1 MTKAEPV
8 QAIEWIAID
17 RIAIV
22 NPRTRNKKVF
32 KEIVD
37 NIAEIGLKR
46 PITVTRRVEAD
57 GPHYDLVCGQGRL
70 EAYLE
75 LGQSEVPALVVSAD
89 AEDCLIASLV
99 ENCARRHHR
108 ALDLLEAIGGLRAR
122 GYSTA
127 EIAQKTGLSAE
138 YVYGVTHLLERG
150 EQRLLRSVEAGT
162 LPVSVAIEIADADD
176 ADVQNALQTAYEK
189 GQLRG
194 RKLLAAKRL
203 VEARRRW
210 GRGLALNSVRPP
222 PALSAADVVRA
233 YEEDAGRKRDMIR
246 RANAAKDMLALI
258 AEAVRRLSADQAFVA
273 LLVAEGLES
282 MPEKIAARS
291 MAAQA

>member
-1 MTKAEPV
+1 MTIAEPV

-46 PITVTRRVEAD
+46 PITVTRRNEAD
-57 GPHYDLVCGQGRL
+57 GHYYDLVCGQGRL

-75 LGQSEVPALVVSAD
+75 LGQAEVPALVVSAG

-108 ALDLLEAIGGLRAR
+108 ALDLLEAIDGLRER

-127 EIAQKTGLSAE
+127 EIAGKTGLSAE
-138 YVYGVTHLLERG
+138 YVYGVSHLLERG

-162 LPVSVAIEIADADD
+162 LPVSVAIEIADAED

-189 GQLRG
+189 GELRG

-203 VEARRRW
+203 IEARRRW

-222 PALSAADVVRA
+222 PTLSAADVVRA
-233 YEEDAGRKRDMIR
+233 YEEEADRKRDMIR
-246 RANAAKDMLALI
+246 RANAAKDMLTLI
-258 AEAVRRLSADQAFVA
+258 AEAVRRLSADEAFVA

-291 MAAQA
+291 MAEA

>member
-1 MTKAEPV
+1 MTAEPV

-46 PITVTRRVEAD
+46 PITVTRRNEAD
-57 GPHYDLVCGQGRL
+57 GLYYDLVCGQGRI

-75 LGQSEVPALVVSAD
+75 LGQTEVPALVVAAD

-108 ALDLLEAIGGLRAR
+108 ALDLLEAIGGLRER

-127 EIAQKTGLSAE
+127 EIARKTGLSAE
-138 YVYGVTHLLERG
+138 YVYGVSHLLERG
-150 EQRLLRSVEAGT
+150 EQRLLRAVEAGT
-162 LPVSVAIEIADADD
+162 LPVSIAIEIADAAD
-176 ADVQNALQTAYEK
+176 ADVQNALQSAYEK
-189 GQLRG
+189 GELRG

-203 VEARRRW
+203 IEARRRW
-210 GRGLALNSVRPP
+210 GRGLALNAVRPP
-222 PALSAADVVRA
+222 PTLSSADVVRA
-233 YEEDAGRKRDMIR
+233 YEEEADRKRDMIR

-258 AEAVRRLSADQAFVA
+258 AEAVRRLSADGAFVS
-273 LLVAEGLES
+273 LLVEEGLDS

-291 MAAQA
+291 MAVEA